1 MSKGIETMSKSHL
14 RDVRQG
20 AERLKPSVNKPI
32 RVKARTMSSFLKVT
46 PHQHGWGQIVFSDAG
61 ITKVSTPDSTHL
73 VPPNHGLW
81 IPPNTE
87 HAATLLEHAK
97 LFSVYLILHEEADF
111 EFKSPDVWR
120 QCQAFEVSPLL
131 HELIVK
137 LSTNTEESFLKKEYL
152 AICTLIWGE
161 LKLVRPLSLGVALPK
176 EKRLKTLCNIFL
188 EDPAP
193 SISLKSL
200 CQHSGVS
207 LSTASRLFQNQLG
220 ISFSQ
225 WRQQVILANA
235 LALAA
240 QKMPINQIAYE
251 LGYSSPSIFSAMVTR
266 MVGVPPKVF
275 LNISHFRA
283 IEVR

>member
-1 MSKGIETMSKSHL
+1 MSKNVEIMSKSHVRDIDEDAEYL
-14 RDVRQG
+14 RPCAD
-20 AERLKPSVNKPI
+20 KPI
-32 RVKARTMSSFLKVT
+32 RALARSMVSSLNVT
-46 PHQHGWGQIVFSDAG
+46 SHHHNWGQLVFSDVG
-61 ITKVSTPDSTHL
+61 VIRVSTPDSTHL
-73 VPPNHGLW
+73 IPPNHGLW
-81 IPPNTE
+81 IPPNME

-97 LFSVYLILHEEADF
+97 LFSVYLISRKDADS
-111 EFKSPDVWR
+111 ELMSPEVWST
-120 QCQAFEVSPLL
+120 CQAFKVSTLL

-137 LSTNTEESFLKKEYL
+137 LSENTEGNCSRKEYL

-161 LKLVRPLSLGVALPK
+161 LKLARPLSLGVALPK
-176 EKRLKTLCNIFL
+176 EKRLKTLCNTFL
-188 EDPAP
+188 DSPSP

-207 LSTASRLFQNQLG
+207 LSTASRLFQNELG

-251 LGYSSPSIFSAMVTR
+251 LGYSSPSTFSAIVTR
-266 MVGVPPKVF
+266 MVGVPPKIF
-275 LNISHFRA
+275 FKY
-283 IEVR
+283 

>member
-1 MSKGIETMSKSHL
+1 MSKGIETMSKSRV
-14 RDVRQG
+14 RDVRQE
-20 AERLKPSVNKPI
+20 AERFKPSADKPI
-32 RVKARTMSSFLKVT
+32 RVKARSMSSSVDVT
-46 PHQHGWGQIVFSDAG
+46 PHHHAWGQLVFSDAG

-81 IPPNTE
+81 IPPNME

-97 LFSVYLILHEEADF
+97 LFSVYLISREEADS
-111 EFKSPDVWR
+111 EFMSPEVWNT
-120 QCQAFEVSPLL
+120 CQAFEVSPLL

-137 LSTNTEESFLKKEYL
+137 LSENTEEDFINKEYL

-161 LKLVRPLSLGVALPK
+161 LRRARPLSLGVVLPK
-176 EKRLKTLCNIFL
+176 EKRLKTLCHTFL
-188 EDPAP
+188 DSPSP

-275 LNISHFRA
+275 FKY
-283 IEVR
+283 